1 MNDRDCLRFLW
12 VDDAR
17 DSNSNV
23 VVYRFCR
30 VVFGLNASPFL
41 LNGTI
46 RHHLAT
52 FAEADPKFVKK
63 MVDSFYVDD
72 LVSGDSTTDKA
83 LDLYSKARARMAS
96 GGFRLRKWKTND
108 PKLKRRIGSTETV
121 ARKEEIVG
129 RLEDEETYAKS
140 KLECQGGS
148 KGEKVLGVKWNC
160 EADTFHLDLAHIAKR
175 AEGLEPTKR
184 NVLSLLASLFDPLGL
199 ISPVTVSMKILFQEI
214 CSSKFDWDETLT
226 DDIKGK
232 WAKWV
237 ENLSQTRE
245 IEVNRCLYEAREE
258 CVTECFLHG
267 FGDAS

>member
-1 MNDRDCLRFLW
+1 M
-12 VDDAR
+12 DDAR

-83 LDLYSKARARMAS
+83 HDLYSKARARMAN

-199 ISPVTVSMKILFQEI
+199 ISPVTVSMKILFQET
-214 CSSKFDWDETLT
+214 CSSKFD
-226 DDIKGK
+226 
-232 WAKWV
+232 
-237 ENLSQTRE
+237 
-245 IEVNRCLYEAREE
+245 
-258 CVTECFLHG
+258 
-267 FGDAS
+267 